1 MNDFLHGL
9 YHGFVGSMLNR
20 MRWNFMPLNNYWN
33 TYPYQSGLSMFNSY
47 FQQNNLPVTTF
58 TSLAQTQINSSPRSV
73 WDYAI
78 TNFPTPNFGGLPN
91 YNQNFA
97 QGFMQNYIP
106 SFTPGFT
113 PGFTPDFTTGA
124 FLNYAGGQDLFNSGL
139 KTSKKTSQ
147 GASTSRYSDSD
158 TSNFSYDADTL
169 KQKWSK
175 KKSGLSQG
183 FYNKVVQVA
192 KRIKCSPDDLM
203 ALMNSESNL
212 NPASQNPSSNAT
224 GLIQF
229 MPSTAKGLGTSVENL
244 KTMSAEQQLVYV
256 EKYLLGV
263 KKSAGYNDTD
273 TIGAGTLYALTF
285 LPKFAKQDI
294 LVTKNNDPN
303 GYYRN
308 NAGLDFDKDGKIT
321 KADLAKQLDKKR
333 A

>member
-20 MRWNFMPLNNYWN
+20 MRWNFMPLNNYLN
-33 TYPYQSGLSMFNSY
+33 TYPYQGGLSMFNSY

-58 TSLAQTQINSSPRSV
+58 TSLAQTQMNSSPMSV
-73 WDYAI
+73 WDYTI
-78 TNFPTPNFGGLPN
+78 TNFPTPNPSGLLN
-91 YNQNFA
+91 YNQYFTQWVTPN
-97 QGFMQNYIP
+97 
-106 SFTPGFT
+106 FTPNFT
-113 PGFTPDFTTGA
+113 SGA

-139 KTSKKTSQ
+139 KTGKKTSQ
-147 GASTSRYSDSD
+147 GVSTSRYSDID

-192 KRIKCSPDDLM
+192 KRIKCNPDDLM

-229 MPSTAKGLGTSVENL
+229 MPTTAKGLGTSVEKL

-256 EKYLLGV
+256 EKYLLEV

-273 TIGAGTLYALTF
+273 TIDAGTLYALTF
-285 LPKFAKQDI
+285 LPKFAKQEI
-294 LVTKNNDPN
+294 LVAQDNDPR
-303 GYYRN
+303 GYYKN
-308 NAGLDFDKDGKIT
+308 NAGLDFNKDGKIT

>member
-9 YHGFVGSMLNR
+9 YHGFVSSMLNC

-47 FQQNNLPVTTF
+47 FQQNNLPATTF
-58 TSLAQTQINSSPRSV
+58 TSLAQTQMNSSPMSV

-97 QGFMQNYIP
+97 QEVMQNYIP

-113 PGFTPDFTTGA
+113 TRA
-124 FLNYAGGQDLFNSGL
+124 FLNYAGGQEMFNSRL

-256 EKYLLGV
+256 EKYLLEV

-273 TIGAGTLYALTF
+273 TISAGTLYALTF

>member
-20 MRWNFMPLNNYWN
+20 MRWNFMPLNYWN
-33 TYPYQSGLSMFNSY
+33 SYPYQGGLSMFNSY
-47 FQQNNLPVTTF
+47 SQQNNLPMATF
-58 TSLAQTQINSSPRSV
+58 TSLAQTQMNSSPMSV

-91 YNQNFA
+91 YNQYFA
-97 QGFMQNYIP
+97 QEVMQNYIP

-113 PGFTPDFTTGA
+113 PGA
-124 FLNYAGGQDLFNSGL
+124 FLNYAGGQEMFNSGL

-229 MPSTAKGLGTSVENL
+229 MPSTAMGLGTSVENL

-256 EKYLLGV
+256 EKYFLGV
-263 KKSAGYNDTD
+263 KKSAGYKDTD